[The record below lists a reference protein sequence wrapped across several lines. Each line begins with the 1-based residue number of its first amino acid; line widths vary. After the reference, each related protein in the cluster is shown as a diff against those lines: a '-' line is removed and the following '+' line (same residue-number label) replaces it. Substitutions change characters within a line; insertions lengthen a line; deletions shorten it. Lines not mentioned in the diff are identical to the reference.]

1 MKNKK
6 QVFITMLA
14 VLTFISLAT
23 GVALAVTTI
32 GATNIMIDTGVITED
47 RIILSVTGGGTA
59 RFDGTI
65 TNPDLTAARTWIFP
79 DLGGTV
85 TVLGNATTG
94 TGDIVR
100 ATGPSI
106 TTLTVPSG
114 GITVTGASTIT
125 GTLGGLT
132 GLTVASGGATIT
144 TGGLTVSAGG
154 ASITGG
160 LNMNAGDITNLG
172 IAGASLTRAGA
183 HALTL
188 TTTGVTNI
196 TLPTTGTLATL
207 GGTETLTNKTLTSP
221 ILVTPAL
228 GTPASGILTHATG
241 LPIATGVAGLGTGV
255 ATALTTP
262 SSANLIAAV
271 TDETGTGALVFAT
284 SPTLVTPALGAA
296 TATSVAI
303 GGGTAITGHFSA
315 TVINVVS
322 ASIGAA
328 ACANYATVTLSGA
341 AVGDTA
347 IANPTTIAGGIETVN
362 LSWSAFATAGNVVIR
377 ACNPTATAIDTPDTQ
392 TWRVGVWKY

>member
-100 ATGPSI
+100 ATSPTLVTPILGVATATSI
-106 TTLTVPSG
+106 
-114 GITVTGASTIT
+114 
-125 GTLGGLT
+125 
-132 GLTVASGGATIT
+132 VASGAVRGGTIVSDTAASGLVLGSGTNATTFSSGAT
-144 TGGLTVSAGG
+144 TVARAIGFPDVSGTVMVG
-154 ASITGG
+154 ATST
-160 LNMNAGDITNLG
+160 AAT
-172 IAGASLTRAGA
+172 
-183 HALTL
+183 HALFATGIPGAPAFRAIAL
-188 TTTGVTNI
+188 TDLPVLTGSGSIV
-196 TLPTTGTLATL
+196 LAT
-207 GGTETLTNKTLTSP
+207 SP
-221 ILVTPAL
+221 VLITPNL
-228 GTPASGILTHATG
+228 GTPSAANLANAIG

-255 ATALTTP
+255 ATALATP
-262 SSANLIAAV
+262 TSANLIAAV